1 MSCLPHGHPRM
12 WLGAEDSRIPDHH
25 CWASRGGQ
33 PEEAE
38 WLGPSLRAQG
48 LGLEI
53 PALAFSPPS
62 ASVRP
67 VGDPG
72 WSLPCLCVSLPSSTA
87 CVVCLGFPFCSCPSS
102 AICPGHAFCFLELP
116 HPHPMSFLMHL
127 LFCPVGLTLFQPLF
141 PLLHPPTL
149 SCCKRE
155 KKMGGGDRNTK
166 KSPNKN

>member
-1 MSCLPHGHPRM
+1 MVLT
-12 WLGAEDSRIPDHH
+12 L
-25 CWASRGGQ
+25 
-33 PEEAE
+33 
-38 WLGPSLRAQG
+38 SLR
-48 LGLEI
+48 
-53 PALAFSPPS
+53 FS
-62 ASVRP
+62 SVFH
-67 VGDPG
+67 
-72 WSLPCLCVSLPSSTA
+72 SA

-155 KKMGGGDRNTK
+155 KKRGGRGSKHK
-166 KSPNKN
+166 KKPKQKLISSVLQSAASSWWPLCVPVACSLLALPTRLPCVLPACPPCPSCQRHGVQCLGVW

>member
-1 MSCLPHGHPRM
+1 MVLT
-12 WLGAEDSRIPDHH
+12 L
-25 CWASRGGQ
+25 
-33 PEEAE
+33 
-38 WLGPSLRAQG
+38 SLR
-48 LGLEI
+48 
-53 PALAFSPPS
+53 FS
-62 ASVRP
+62 SVFH
-67 VGDPG
+67 
-72 WSLPCLCVSLPSSTA
+72 SA

-155 KKMGGGDRNTK
+155 KKGGEGIETQKKAQTK
-166 KSPNKN
+166 TNLECVTKCCVLLVASVCPCGLQPARPPHPSAVCPARLPALPLLPTTRSSVPGCLVMVPDV